1 MPLYLTFII
10 TLIGFVAVNA
20 ARVVLQLYALD
31 IGANPTQ
38 VGILV
43 ASYYVCP
50 LLLSLTAGSM
60 GDRLGP
66 QGPLLLSAAC
76 GTAGLVIPYFW
87 HTLPALFIGG
97 AMSGLSFAFFLVIVQ
112 NLVGVLSAP
121 DKRAQN
127 FSNFSLVG
135 ATSNFIGPLVAG
147 FSIDNFGYPAACI
160 TAAMLALA
168 TGVIVVMW
176 GRLLPGAS
184 ARAAAKTR
192 IVDTLRDPAIVRIL
206 AIGSLVQL
214 GTDLFQ
220 FYIPVYGVSIGLS
233 ASAIGTLLATFAAA
247 SFVVRFGLS
256 RLIARLGTDR
266 LLAYSFF
273 IAGVGFVLV
282 PLFQSAVMLGLVSF
296 IFGLGTGCG
305 QPIATMMMFSR
316 STEGRSGEA
325 LGLRLT
331 ANNLVR
337 VIAPAFFGFIVSGFG
352 LAPVFFINALMMG
365 AGGVI
370 SQPKKP
376 L

>member
-66 QGPLLLSAAC
+66 QRPLLLSAAC

-112 NLVGVLSAP
+112 DLVGVLSAP

-160 TAAMLALA
+160 TAAVLALA

>member
-1 MPLYLTFII
+1 
-10 TLIGFVAVNA
+10 
-20 ARVVLQLYALD
+20 
-31 IGANPTQ
+31 
-38 VGILV
+38 
-43 ASYYVCP
+43 
-50 LLLSLTAGSM
+50 M

-66 QGPLLLSAAC
+66 QRPLLLSAAC

-160 TAAMLALA
+160 TAAVLALA

-370 SQPKKP
+370 SRPKKP

>member
-1 MPLYLTFII
+1 MPSISAPIPHKSAYSSH
-10 TLIGFVAVNA
+10 
-20 ARVVLQLYALD
+20 R
-31 IGANPTQ
+31 
-38 VGILV
+38 
-43 ASYYVCP
+43 YYVCP

-66 QGPLLLSAAC
+66 QRPLLLSAAC
-76 GTAGLVIPYFW
+76 GSCRPCYSLFLAHLAG
-87 HTLPALFIGG
+87 ALYRWRNERSIVCV
-97 AMSGLSFAFFLVIVQ
+97 SFCH
-112 NLVGVLSAP
+112 
-121 DKRAQN
+121 RAKPCRRIERTGQARQN

-192 IVDTLRDPAIVRIL
+192 IVDTLRDPAMVRIL

-305 QPIATMMMFSR
+305 QPIATMMMSPLDR
-316 STEGRSGEA
+316 RA
-325 LGLRLT
+325 LGRAQSGPAPDSKQPGARHRACLLRLYSFRLRT
-331 ANNLVR
+331 CAGILHQR
-337 VIAPAFFGFIVSGFG
+337 ADDGS
-352 LAPVFFINALMMG
+352 
-365 AGGVI
+365 GGVI

>member
-43 ASYYVCP
+43 ASYYACP

-66 QGPLLLSAAC
+66 QRPLLLSAAC

-127 FSNFSLVG
+127 FSNFSLVA

-160 TAAMLALA
+160 TAAVLALA

-184 ARAAAKTR
+184 TRAAAKTR

-282 PLFQSAVMLGLVSF
+282 PMFQSAVMLGLVSF

>member
-1 MPLYLTFII
+1 
-10 TLIGFVAVNA
+10 
-20 ARVVLQLYALD
+20 
-31 IGANPTQ
+31 
-38 VGILV
+38 
-43 ASYYVCP
+43 
-50 LLLSLTAGSM
+50 
-60 GDRLGP
+60 
-66 QGPLLLSAAC
+66 
-76 GTAGLVIPYFW
+76 
-87 HTLPALFIGG
+87 
-97 AMSGLSFAFFLVIVQ
+97 
-112 NLVGVLSAP
+112 
-121 DKRAQN
+121 
-127 FSNFSLVG
+127 
-135 ATSNFIGPLVAG
+135 
-147 FSIDNFGYPAACI
+147 
-160 TAAMLALA
+160 
-168 TGVIVVMW
+168 
-176 GRLLPGAS
+176 
-184 ARAAAKTR
+184 
-192 IVDTLRDPAIVRIL
+192 VDTLRDPAIVRIL

>member
-43 ASYYVCP
+43 ASYYACP

-66 QGPLLLSAAC
+66 QRPLLLSAAC

-160 TAAMLALA
+160 TAAVLALA
-168 TGVIVVMW
+168 TGIIVILW

-184 ARAAAKTR
+184 TRAAAKTR